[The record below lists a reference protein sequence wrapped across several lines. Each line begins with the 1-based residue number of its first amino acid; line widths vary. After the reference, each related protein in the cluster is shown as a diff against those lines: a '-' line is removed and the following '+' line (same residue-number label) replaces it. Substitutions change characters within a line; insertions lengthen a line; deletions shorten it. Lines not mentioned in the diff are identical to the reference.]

1 MVVLR
6 YAMNYKTV
14 AFYGAGMLGS
24 GFVKSLCRQGY
35 DVRVWN
41 RTFDKAK
48 ALEAVGA
55 RAFADAAEAAR
66 GAEIVHL
73 CLRDESAVDA
83 TLTAALPGIAKSAPI
98 VDHTTVDIASVA
110 PRAERLRDAGYAF
123 LHAPVFMGP
132 PQAEAAQGVMLASG
146 PQSVFDM
153 VQEHLATMTGK
164 VKYLGERV
172 DLAAIYKLMG
182 NAMILAVV
190 GGLADVYTIA
200 QAQGLSLVQAYELFS
215 FYSVEGQIT
224 GRGRRM
230 ADGEYSPLWTLEMA
244 DKDARL
250 MQAAAKGAPLPVVDA
265 VEAAMHERIAR
276 KLGDRD
282 LGVLAAR

>member
-1 MVVLR
+1 
-6 YAMNYKTV
+6 
-14 AFYGAGMLGS
+14 
-24 GFVKSLCRQGY
+24 
-35 DVRVWN
+35 
-41 RTFDKAK
+41 
-48 ALEAVGA
+48 
-55 RAFADAAEAAR
+55 
-66 GAEIVHL
+66 
-73 CLRDESAVDA
+73 
-83 TLTAALPGIAKSAPI
+83 
-98 VDHTTVDIASVA
+98 
-110 PRAERLRDAGYAF
+110 
-123 LHAPVFMGP
+123 
-132 PQAEAAQGVMLASG
+132 
-146 PQSVFDM
+146 
-153 VQEHLATMTGK
+153 MTGK